1 MLSMSYNALLVL
13 SGTMLLGASC
23 GLMGVFLTLRRQ
35 VLLSDV
41 ISHAALPGVAMAFL
55 LGLWLAPEKAGTLP
69 WLVGGSM
76 FASGVAVL
84 ICFVLQQ
91 VKPLWGE
98 AAFGIPLGGFLALG
112 VVFFSIIQ
120 QVPSGNA
127 AGLEG
132 LLFGRAA
139 ALSST
144 DVLLLGGLAG
154 IVVIVCLLLRKELL
168 LIAFDREF
176 AIAQGLPVALLD
188 TLLTGM
194 TAAICVLALPMV
206 GFLLVVA
213 LMVTPA
219 AAARFWSDRLGLMIP
234 VSVMLGMVSAGLG
247 TLISGQLEYVP
258 TGPAIVLCA
267 TMFFAISVCF
277 GSSHGFIYQWWSH
290 RLLKQEQLLDDLLR
304 STYEEIE
311 AATAKLQSATMAPA
325 QTGHADL
332 PQLALDKRLIDVHP
346 STGAPDEF
354 WLHQAACF
362 PKSIPTKD
370 LSLLKQLAVNRG
382 YLRIDSAGQWRM
394 TELGWQKAKA
404 VVLRHRLLELYL
416 IEHAEFPPAQGDR
429 TADLLE
435 HALGPHTVDELKIL
449 LRIDFGQGVIRS
461 PHPLEATSVREVSP

>member
-1 MLSMSYNALLVL
+1 MSYNALLVL

-84 ICFVLQQ
+84 ICFALQQ

-154 IVVIVCLLLRKELL
+154 IVVIVCLLLRKEFL

-206 GFLLVVA
+206 GFTGCGIDGDARCSGTVLV
-213 LMVTPA
+213 
-219 AAARFWSDRLGLMIP
+219 
-234 VSVMLGMVSAGLG
+234 
-247 TLISGQLEYVP
+247 
-258 TGPAIVLCA
+258 
-267 TMFFAISVCF
+267 
-277 GSSHGFIYQWWSH
+277 
-290 RLLKQEQLLDDLLR
+290 
-304 STYEEIE
+304 
-311 AATAKLQSATMAPA
+311 
-325 QTGHADL
+325 
-332 PQLALDKRLIDVHP
+332 
-346 STGAPDEF
+346 
-354 WLHQAACF
+354 
-362 PKSIPTKD
+362 
-370 LSLLKQLAVNRG
+370 
-382 YLRIDSAGQWRM
+382 
-394 TELGWQKAKA
+394 
-404 VVLRHRLLELYL
+404 
-416 IEHAEFPPAQGDR
+416 
-429 TADLLE
+429 
-435 HALGPHTVDELKIL
+435 
-449 LRIDFGQGVIRS
+449 
-461 PHPLEATSVREVSP
+461 